1 MSRKTKTVPLSK
13 ISDIQAALKKKAATP
28 KNISLQNLV
37 HSLAKPIQDMLDAG
51 YSYEDVSEVFQGHG
65 VDVAASGI
73 RAYHRKA
80 VTTVEQPLTETSV
93 EASAS
98 TSSELN
104 GSSEANITV
113 EQDESLPEPVTKSS
127 PSPAKTTRAKK
138 TPDSDNIKSQFNLT
152 DRSSL

>member
-51 YSYEDVSEVFQGHG
+51 YGYEDVSEVFQGHG

-73 RAYHRKA
+73 RTYHRKA
-80 VTTVEQPLTETSV
+80 VTTIEQLGTETSA
-93 EASAS
+93 ETSAEKS
-98 TSSELN
+98 PELN
-104 GSSEANITV
+104 GSSEATPPI
-113 EQDESLPEPVTKSS
+113 EQDASLPEPVTKSS
-127 PSPAKTTRAKK
+127 PTTSKTTRAKK